1 MRLRAVCLSSPAC
14 LLHAVGLRKINFF
27 HPHQRPLNTDTSA
40 QRDPAPA
47 LRIAEHI
54 SRGTC
59 VSECLSQRTK
69 NHTKGHTDWNYI
81 RYGRKKIRA
90 WWIPRVLLLHKT
102 KNATKMIFSRSEN
115 IFMIHWT
122 QWIERGFRWR
132 KCFRNDDVDGP
143 EISSRLRLVNP
154 KLGDFPRFGMS
165 ARRFS
170 PAVPIHRS
178 RKSLTTQ
185 ILYLGHEE
193 TGRN

>member
-81 RYGRKKIRA
+81 RYGRKKNPSLVNSSSASLAQNKERNENDFFSEWKYFHYSLNTMDRTGLQMKEMLSQWRRRWARDQQPFTPRESQIR
-90 WWIPRVLLLHKT
+90 WFPSIWHVR
-102 KNATKMIFSRSEN
+102 KMILSGCAYSSVTKIFDNTNSLSR
-115 IFMIHWT
+115 
-122 QWIERGFRWR
+122 
-132 KCFRNDDVDGP
+132 
-143 EISSRLRLVNP
+143 
-154 KLGDFPRFGMS
+154 
-165 ARRFS
+165 ARRN
-170 PAVPIHRS
+170 R
-178 RKSLTTQ
+178 
-185 ILYLGHEE
+185 
-193 TGRN
+193 

>member
-14 LLHAVGLRKINFF
+14 LLHAVGLREINFF

-81 RYGRKKIRA
+81 RYGRKKNPSLVNSSSASLAQNKERNENYFFLGVKIFSWFIEHNGSNGVSDEGNAFAMTTSVGPRSA
-90 WWIPRVLLLHKT
+90 AVYASWIP
-102 KNATKMIFSRSEN
+102 N
-115 IFMIHWT
+115 
-122 QWIERGFRWR
+122 
-132 KCFRNDDVDGP
+132 
-143 EISSRLRLVNP
+143 
-154 KLGDFPRFGMS
+154 
-165 ARRFS
+165 
-170 PAVPIHRS
+170 
-178 RKSLTTQ
+178 
-185 ILYLGHEE
+185 
-193 TGRN
+193 

>member
-14 LLHAVGLRKINFF
+14 LLHAVGLRKKNFF

-102 KNATKMIFSRSEN
+102 KNATKMIFFSEWKYFHDSLNTMDRTGLQMKEMLSQWRRRWARDQQPFTPREYQIKWFPSIWHVRKTILSGCAYSSVTKIFDNTNSLSR
-115 IFMIHWT
+115 
-122 QWIERGFRWR
+122 
-132 KCFRNDDVDGP
+132 
-143 EISSRLRLVNP
+143 
-154 KLGDFPRFGMS
+154 
-165 ARRFS
+165 ARRN
-170 PAVPIHRS
+170 R
-178 RKSLTTQ
+178 
-185 ILYLGHEE
+185 
-193 TGRN
+193 